1 MIKQLTLK
9 VCYKDITRR
18 LKRNIETIQDVHAV
32 GDLVEPGKGTNLLYS
47 YVDVDRD
54 EIDLITQD
62 DVDTLVSDL
71 PQLMQGATAL
81 KIYVRNPG
89 EQRKWK
95 DKFLRRAWVWNPE
108 SGRREKYASKSIGE
122 KKLKSMSKRPK
133 PKELD
138 HHETAQPACSNLA
151 RKPCMRGILHA
162 KHHHADD
169 KCEVR
174 HHLEHHKMEK
184 KGKLWALKMAKMSF
198 EEKREHVLKQA
209 QLQKEKL
216 EKELAEALAAIDAQT
231 QKSVVPVIIGTNKK
245 NHGQVK
251 PASLET
257 PDLDSEGATMKYGK
271 RVIWAEVVRRIEYLR
286 QYFPDQSQERLEKL
300 SIKYVERQPS
310 ELIELFNA
318 FLERVGEKPKT
329 TK

>member
-1 MIKQLTLK
+1 MMKQLTLK

-32 GDLVEPGKGTNLLYS
+32 GDLVDPGKGANLLYS

-81 KIYVRNPG
+81 KIYVRNTG

-122 KKLKSMSKRPK
+122 KKLKSMSKRPTK

-138 HHETAQPACSNLA
+138 SPEEAQPACSGVV
-151 RKPCMRGILHA
+151 RRPCLRGVIHA

-174 HHLEHHKMEK
+174 QHLEHHK
-184 KGKLWALKMAKMSF
+184 
-198 EEKREHVLKQA
+198 
-209 QLQKEKL
+209 
-216 EKELAEALAAIDAQT
+216 
-231 QKSVVPVIIGTNKK
+231 
-245 NHGQVK
+245 
-251 PASLET
+251 
-257 PDLDSEGATMKYGK
+257 LD
-271 RVIWAEVVRRIEYLR
+271 
-286 QYFPDQSQERLEKL
+286 
-300 SIKYVERQPS
+300 
-310 ELIELFNA
+310 
-318 FLERVGEKPKT
+318 
-329 TK
+329 